1 MFKIT
6 VEIDGKEQEFTQNKK
21 KGKVIKKIAELQDKT
36 NLLEKGEITYGELV
50 DEQAMVI
57 VEMFDNQFTL
67 EQLMDGSD
75 FDEMEKIFV
84 EFSESGKTKTPQNK
98 RQKKG

>member
-1 MFKIT
+1 MFRIT
-6 VEIDGKEQEFTQNKK
+6 VEIDGKEQEFTQTKK

-36 NLLEKGEITYGELV
+36 NLLEKGEITYGELI
-50 DEQAMVI
+50 DEQYMVI

-75 FDEMEKIFV
+75 FDEIEDLFE
-84 EFSESGKTKTPQNK
+84 EFNNSGKSKTTQNK